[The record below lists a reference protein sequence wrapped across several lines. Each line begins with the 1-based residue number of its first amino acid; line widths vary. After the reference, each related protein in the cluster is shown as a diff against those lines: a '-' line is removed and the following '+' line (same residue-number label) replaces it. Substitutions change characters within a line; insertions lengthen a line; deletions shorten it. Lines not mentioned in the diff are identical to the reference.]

1 MAITLERLALSQS
14 RLSEYFSAKELAMQ
28 IGGDQDAWP
37 LILVKEL
44 IDNSLDA
51 CEAHIP
57 PVIEVEVQGDH
68 FRVTDNGPGLPSDV
82 LLASLDY
89 SQRISTKAAYVSP
102 TRGRLGNALKVLWA
116 APFVAH
122 GGEPIAIVVDTPVQR
137 HAIHVGYD
145 AIRQTPTITCTQEPP
160 TVKIGTSVM
169 VPYPALA
176 SLLAEGGDREFLR
189 IFSAFAAAN
198 PHATLRWRIGAEQ
211 GEHTATTPDWR
222 KWSVTKPTP
231 VQWYTPDQFSAY
243 IAAHLANGHEALTLR
258 QFVAQFAGLSST
270 IKQKDV
276 VATAKTG
283 TTLVDLLKDGKID
296 GAAAYRLYTAMSA
309 ASTPPKPMALGIIG
323 KEHLKA
329 WMESRGTFIDF
340 SFAYRK
346 ATMELAGKPVVMEV
360 AFGLFRDFERL
371 ETVEL
376 VNWSAPVIPPF
387 SLRYALEAAD
397 IGHRDPAALV
407 ISLAM
412 ADARFSDH
420 GKARLELPGDLLVK
434 LHEMIVATAK
444 IWTKFKANHRRKE
457 QADARRWEREI
468 AATRDKEM
476 TAKAACQTPGIMK
489 TAYLK
494 ASGNG
499 QYPANA
505 RQIMYA
511 IRPVL
516 LELMGKEQAW
526 KNDSTFTQGILP
538 DYITDHPDETADWD
552 VVYDDRGHFDE
563 PFTGR
568 GIGLGTVA
576 VRDYIGAWGDNE
588 PETDIGGW
596 RIERLVSTA
605 GPANRFQYALFIE
618 KEGFASLLKAAQFA
632 ERYDLAIFSTKGMS
646 VTAARMLVE
655 ALSEVGVTILA
666 LHDFDKAGIKIR
678 HTLCN
683 DTRRYIFKTKPHV
696 IDLGL
701 RLEDIAA
708 MQLDPEPVLY
718 GTRKNPRL
726 DILASG
732 GTQADANYLVRDGGP
747 GDWQGYRVELNA
759 MTADQFVTWL
769 DSRLL
774 ALGIDKVIPSDE
786 VLAKAYIRAQRL
798 KRLEREVF
806 SIVAAINAEPII
818 IPPDLLTQISDEL
831 DAIPGQSWDAAIA
844 ALVESDPATDPPN
857 KNPAPVPPGAGS
869 IDTIISANPGGLTL

>member
-1 MAITLERLALSQS
+1 MAVTLERLALSQS

-51 CEAHIP
+51 CEAHTP
-57 PVIEVEVQGDH
+57 PVIEVEVHGDH
-68 FRVTDNGPGLPSDV
+68 FRVSDNGPGLPEDV
-82 LLASLDY
+82 LLGSLDY
-89 SQRISTKAAYVSP
+89 GQRISTKAAYVSP

-122 GGEPIAIVVDTPVQR
+122 GDEPITIVVDTPMNR
-137 HAIHVGYD
+137 HSIHVSYD

-160 TVKIGTSVM
+160 TVKNGTSVM
-169 VPYPALA
+169 VPYPLLA
-176 SLLAEGGDREFLR
+176 SLLADGGDRDFLR
-189 IFSAFAAAN
+189 CFAAFAAGN
-198 PHATLRWRIGAEQ
+198 PHTTLRWQIGEDQ
-211 GEHTATTPDWR
+211 GEYAATNPDWR

-231 VQWYTPDQFSAY
+231 VHWYTQDQFTAY

-270 IKQKDV
+270 VKQKDV
-276 VATAKTG
+276 VANTKTG
-283 TTLVDLLKDGKID
+283 ATLVDLLKDGKID
-296 GAAAYRLYTAMSA
+296 GAAAQRLYAAMSA

-323 KEHLKA
+323 KEHLEA
-329 WMESRGTFIDF
+329 WMRTRGTLIDF
-340 SFAYRK
+340 SCDYRK
-346 ATMELAGKPVVMEV
+346 ATMELDGKPVVIEV
-360 AFGLFRDFERL
+360 AFGLYRDLDRL
-371 ETVEL
+371 ELVEL
-376 VNWSAPVIPPF
+376 VNWSAPISPPF
-387 SLRYALEAAD
+387 ILSHALEVAD
-397 IGHRDPAALV
+397 IGYRDPAALV
-407 ISLAM
+407 ISVAM

-420 GKARLELPGDLLVK
+420 GKARLELPGDIQVK

-444 IWTKFKANHRRKE
+444 IWTKYKSKLRRE
-457 QADARRWEREI
+457 QQADARRWEREI
-468 AATRDKEM
+468 AATRDKEL
-476 TAKAACQTPGIMK
+476 TAKAACQTPGVMK
-489 TAYLK
+489 AAYLK

-516 LELMGKEQAW
+516 IELMGKEQPW

-563 PFTGR
+563 PYTGR

-576 VRDYIGAWGDNE
+576 VRDYIGSWGKNE
-588 PETDIGGW
+588 PCPSIGGW
-596 RIERLVSTA
+596 QVERLVSTA

-618 KEGFASLLKAAQFA
+618 KEGFASLLKAAKFA

-655 ALSEVGVTILA
+655 ALSEVDVTILA
-666 LHDFDKAGIKIR
+666 LHDYDKAGIKIR

-683 DTRRYIFKTKPHV
+683 DTRRYAFKTKPKV

-718 GTRKNPRL
+718 GTRINPRL

-732 GTQADANYLVRDGGP
+732 GTHADANYLVRGGGP

-759 MTADQFVTWL
+759 MTSDQFVTWL
-769 DSRLL
+769 DSRLAEL
-774 ALGIDKVIPSDE
+774 CIEKVIPSDA
-786 VLAKAYIRAQRL
+786 VLANAYIRAQRL
-798 KRLEREVF
+798 KRLEREV
-806 SIVAAINAEPII
+806 STIIAAINAEPII
-818 IPPDLLTQISDEL
+818 IPPDLFTQISDEL
-831 DAIPGQSWDAAIA
+831 DLLPGQSWDAAIA
-844 ALVESDPATDPPN
+844 ALVEGDTATDPPI

-869 IDTIISANPGGLTL
+869 SETIISANPGGLTP